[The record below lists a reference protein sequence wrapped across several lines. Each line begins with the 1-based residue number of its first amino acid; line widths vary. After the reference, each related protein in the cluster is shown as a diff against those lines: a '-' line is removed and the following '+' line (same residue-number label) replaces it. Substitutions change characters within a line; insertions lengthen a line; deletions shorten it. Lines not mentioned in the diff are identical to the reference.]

1 MINNIST
8 NHVSIGFA
16 IRASQYS
23 KTALP
28 VSRANY
34 IYSHFRHVSG
44 VLAPEGNRGVAVNKL
59 KILDTLIE
67 RLNQLRKL
75 ESYPMKSKE
84 VNEDKLD
91 LLIQQAES
99 QIRDAL
105 RKSASMIYTVVP
117 VAQTGMIFDLVA

>member
-1 MINNIST
+1 
-8 NHVSIGFA
+8 
-16 IRASQYS
+16 
-23 KTALP
+23 
-28 VSRANY
+28 
-34 IYSHFRHVSG
+34 
-44 VLAPEGNRGVAVNKL
+44 
-59 KILDTLIE
+59 
-67 RLNQLRKL
+67 
-75 ESYPMKSKE
+75 MKSKE